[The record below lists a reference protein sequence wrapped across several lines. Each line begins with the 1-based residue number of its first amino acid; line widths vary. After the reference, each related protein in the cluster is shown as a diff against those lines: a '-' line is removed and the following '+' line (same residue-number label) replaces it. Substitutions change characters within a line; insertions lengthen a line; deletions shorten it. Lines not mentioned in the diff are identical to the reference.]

1 MSGYPTMTPRNELSY
16 RIGNF
21 VQYVPPF
28 APDTVMIRPYGEY
41 GMWTGGVYTN
51 INGGYWVNACSGI
64 VDPSTGGGA
73 DLVYLV
79 QNDLALLKGVK
90 KVIIALHWY
99 QSLDQS
105 SGAYNVL
112 APAIGPEVQ
121 AWNWTYPPPTEYLV
135 YPWTR
140 ANAYRLQATHQV
152 WPTPDDN
159 VLVEGIQWLQS
170 QGYQVGICPIA
181 SLISNNFYYANGG
194 EWEID
199 RSYKAW
205 SDPTQYS
212 NFLSYYTT
220 FYKHYIDL
228 CAQWSITPWIMYLGY
243 GMRDLTCTTNI
254 PFLNQAIA
262 TIQSLIKYS
271 KSRLPNTLTTYAADL
286 DEYYYSY
293 LRIQNNGYLD
303 PLWTTNGLDFVGV
316 NWFAPLAIDDSET
329 SLTLQQNVTQG
340 EAENFYLPG
349 LSWRGSEA
357 DRQIVNTTRNF
368 KTGITQAP
376 ISPLVQGVKDITDW
390 LAFNHYT
397 PAISGVLAGCS
408 PLPEIPPGDPRLCIH
423 MHGTGPV
430 ASATVLSP
438 TVGGIAPI
446 PNLKDTWFQI
456 ALHSFGRVTLPSS
469 IPDNSTLA
477 FELDFA
483 IDPDL
488 TDLTGNYRLF
498 DSSFGL
504 KIDSIAGTITLW
516 LMYETGSYQSIP
528 LFSAPSGSIS
538 LVYTAASVQISVDGA
553 FDLTV
558 TPITGSLF
566 QVPTVNQVMWLGNP
580 ANAGQTVTLPSGY
593 GVWQGKIYYFSFVMG
608 ATQLSGGQFF
618 FDDAYCG
625 IRTAWNP
632 GMKPWMAT
640 SFGYGSVHG
649 SAADPQIRP
658 TTILYPGGSA
668 IPAWYAD
675 YANVTAA
682 LFKNGYRVWN
692 IQGPYGSTY
701 DPDQIYQAIVVAAA
715 CLGII
720 EAGAQHQVAWFFD
733 TRSGGAYTYVAPD
746 GTQIYN
752 DAYDFELN
760 CALNSKAAIRDN
772 GTNSI
777 DDPLI
782 TIDNDLGLSIVPG
795 PQPRIRSILVQ
806 PGTPQL

>member
-1 MSGYPTMTPRNELSY
+1 MSGYPNIAPRNELSY
-16 RIGNF
+16 KIGNF
-21 VQYVPPF
+21 IQYVPPF
-28 APDTVMIRPYGEY
+28 TPDTVMIRPYGEY
-41 GMWTGGVYTN
+41 GMWTGGVYSKL
-51 INGGYWVNACSGI
+51 NGGYWYNACSGV

-79 QNDLALLKGVK
+79 QHDLSILKGVK

-105 SGAYNVL
+105 SGLYNIL

-121 AWNWTYPPPTEYLV
+121 AWNWLYPPPSEYLV
-135 YPWTR
+135 TPWTR

-159 VLVEGIQWLQS
+159 VLVEGIQYLQS
-170 QGYQVGICPIA
+170 VGYQVGICPIA
-181 SLISNNFYYANGG
+181 SLISNNFYYPNGG

-199 RSYKAW
+199 RSYKSWA
-205 SDPTQYS
+205 DQTQYT
-212 NFLSYYTT
+212 NFLNYYTLL
-220 FYKHYIDL
+220 YHHYIDL
-228 CAQWSITPWIMYLGY
+228 CVRSSITPWIMYLGY

-271 KSRLPNTLTTYAADL
+271 KAQLPHTLTTYAADL

-303 PLWTTNGLDFVGV
+303 PLWTTDGLDFVGI
-316 NWFAPLAIDDSET
+316 NWFAPLSTDDSED
-329 SLTLQQNVTQG
+329 SQLLQKNVTQG
-340 EAENFYLPG
+340 EAETYYLPG

-368 KTGITQAP
+368 KTGITQTP
-376 ISPLVQGVKDITDW
+376 ISPLVQGVKDIVDW
-390 LAFNHYT
+390 LSFFHYT
-397 PAISGVLAGCS
+397 PAVAGVLAGCS
-408 PLPEIPPGDPRLCIH
+408 PLPEIPPGDARLCTH

-430 ASATVLSP
+430 GSVTSLSP

-446 PNLKDTWFQI
+446 PNLKDTWLDIQ
-456 ALHSFGRVTLPSS
+456 LHSFAGFSLPST
-469 IPDNSTLA
+469 IPDNTTLA
-477 FELDFA
+477 FEIDFA
-483 IDPDL
+483 IDPAL
-488 TDLTGNYRLF
+488 TNLTGNYRIF

-504 KIDSIAGTITLW
+504 KLDSIDGTITLW
-516 LMYETGSYQSIP
+516 LKHQTGSYQSVP
-528 LFSAPSGSIS
+528 LFSASSGIVT
-538 LVYTAASVQISVDGA
+538 LVYTSTSVAVSVDGA
-553 FDLTV
+553 FDFTV
-558 TPITGSLF
+558 TPNTGALF
-566 QVPTVNQVMWLGNP
+566 QVPTVLNTMWIGNP
-580 ANAGQTVTLPSGY
+580 ANAGQGVLPSGY
-593 GVWQGKIYYFSFVMG
+593 GVWQGKIYFLSLVMG
-608 ATQLSGGQFF
+608 VTQLSGGQFF

-649 SAADPQIRP
+649 SAADPQTRA

-668 IPAWYAD
+668 LPVWYAD
-675 YANVTAA
+675 YAAA
-682 LFKNGYRVWN
+682 SAAVFKNNYKVWN

-701 DPDQIYQAIVVAAA
+701 DPDPIYQATVVAAA

-733 TRSGGAYTYVAPD
+733 TRSGGAYTFKAPD
-746 GTQIYN
+746 GTQVYN

-760 CALNSKAAIRDN
+760 CALNSKAAVRDN

-782 TIDNDLGLSIVPG
+782 TVDNDLGLSIVPG
-795 PQPRIRSILVQ
+795 PQPVIRSILVE
-806 PGTPQL
+806 PGIPQL